1 MTNFHNSKV
10 FVFLLLLTTCQGIEA
25 LGQTP
30 VERYSELENA
40 YKQGWNTWNPRS
52 TLSFVD
58 LPSAF
63 SINIGLKDYLN
74 AEVMTE
80 TIPQVHHENIRHKA
94 HLYDGSYT
102 SQEIDYSQ
110 MKFRIES
117 AVSEGELVVLVTPM
131 EVRQVEIPTNFV
143 AISERSDESEKKY
156 TDRIKLPVVLV
167 ETGMLWNRPGSLSRN
182 GAVLNAETP
191 EKDYTVYVTGNQVEE
206 YYVGSIK
213 TPYIAV
219 KADGE
224 IGISTNKK
232 KTVDEIKKILETKR
246 NEWKKE
252 KEQYGNMQDVYDA
265 MQTCLAWN
273 TFYDAQDDRVITPVS
288 RIWAYTNKGYVLYL
302 WDTYFGAYQAAATG
316 NKTIAY
322 ANAKAMTD
330 AKTDGGLVPNNIQAN
345 GFITRDRSQPP
356 VGSMCVREV
365 YRKFGDKWFLEL
377 LYDDLLEW
385 NRWWANN
392 RDYDGLL
399 CYGSNEYDPVIG
411 FIYELTTV
419 GQVNGWFGASME
431 SGWDGSII
439 YENQDFDKG
448 RSIMKSWDASLN
460 GLYVM
465 DCNALA
471 DIAQELGKT
480 EDAEEIRGRAKKY
493 AHNIQRL
500 WDKDAGFFKNKNWE
514 TGEFPDFKAIN
525 GFLPL
530 LTGELTDG
538 QLVKLIDDNL
548 LNPEEFKT
556 NWIVPTVPKSNP
568 VFGENRYWD
577 GRVWPPVNFLIYL
590 GLLNYDHPQAE
601 SAKEFLVQNSK
612 ELLLKEWERGHYVR
626 ENYDCNTG
634 DGLQSNHSAAFYHW
648 GGLLGLM
655 NLIEEGYVE
664 SPAASLN
671 K

>member
-1 MTNFHNSKV
+1 MNYYFKLLIIINILTCSIFASIDNF
-10 FVFLLLLTTCQGIEA
+10 A
-25 LGQTP
+25 DTP
-30 VERYSELENA
+30 QKKYSELQNQ
-40 YKQGWNTWNPRS
+40 YKKGWNTWNPRS

-63 SINIGLKDYLN
+63 SINIGFKDYLN

-80 TIPQVHHENIRHKA
+80 TIPQVFHENIWHGA
-94 HLYDGSYT
+94 HTYDGSYT
-102 SQEIDYSQ
+102 SQEISYSQ
-110 MKFRIES
+110 MKFQVES
-117 AVSEGELVVLVTPM
+117 AVVNGELVILVNPQ
-131 EVRQVEIPTNFV
+131 EVRKVEIPTNFI
-143 AISERSDESEKKY
+143 AIGAKTDNTEKKY

-167 ETGMLWNRPGSLSRN
+167 EAGMLWNRAGSLSKDGN
-182 GAVLNAETP
+182 MLVAKTP
-191 EKDYTVYVTGNQVEE
+191 EKNYKVYTTASPVEE
-206 YYVGSIK
+206 YYVGAIK
-213 TPYIAV
+213 TPYLAL
-219 KADGE
+219 KATGE
-224 IGISTNKK
+224 IGISTSEA
-232 KTVDEIKKILETKR
+232 KTLDEIKKIIDEKR
-246 NEWKKE
+246 KAWAQE
-252 KEQYGNMQDVYDA
+252 KAQYAAMEDVYDA

-273 TFYDAQDDRVITPVS
+273 TFYDPQDDRVITPVS
-288 RIWAYTNKGYVLYL
+288 RIWAYNNKGYVLYL
-302 WDTYFGAYQAAATG
+302 WDTFFGAYQAAATG

-322 ANAKAMTD
+322 GNAKAIID
-330 AKTDGGLVPNNIQAN
+330 AKTDKGFVPNNIQAN

-365 YRKFGDKWFLEL
+365 YRKFGEKWFLEL

-385 NRWWANN
+385 NRWWAEN
-392 RDYDGLL
+392 RDYEGLL
-399 CYGSNEYDPVIG
+399 SYGSNVYDPVIG

-471 DIAQELGKT
+471 DIAEVLGKKD
-480 EDAEEIRGRAKKY
+480 DATEIRNRAKKY
-493 AHNIQRL
+493 AQNVQQL
-500 WDKDAGFFKNKNWE
+500 WDEEAGFFKNKNWE

-530 LTGELTDG
+530 LTGAVTDE
-538 QLVKLIDDNL
+538 QLVTMVEENL
-548 LNPEEFKT
+548 LNPGEFKT

-568 VFGENRYWD
+568 VFEENRYWD

-590 GLLNYDHPQAE
+590 GLSSYDHPV
-601 SAKEFLVQNSK
+601 AKKAKDYLVENSRK
-612 ELLLKEWERGHYVR
+612 LLLKEWERGHYVR
-626 ENYDCNTG
+626 ENYDVHTG

-655 NLIEEGYVE
+655 NLIEAGYTD
-664 SPAASLN
+664 SPVAPL
-671 K
+671 KK

>member
-1 MTNFHNSKV
+1 MKLNSKTLIILSLAG
-10 FVFLLLLTTCQGIEA
+10 FISFIA
-25 LGQTP
+25 LKSFGQTP
-30 VERYSELENA
+30 FEKYSELQNA
-40 YKQGWNTWNPRS
+40 YKKGWNTWNPRS

-63 SINIGLKDYLN
+63 SISIGLKDYLN

-80 TIPQVHHENIRHKA
+80 TIPQVHHENIWHGA
-94 HLYDGSYT
+94 HTYDGSYT
-102 SQEIDYSQ
+102 TQEIDYSQ

-117 AVSEGELVVLVTPM
+117 AVDDGELVILVQPL
-131 EVRQVEIPTNFV
+131 EVRKVVIPTNFI
-143 AISERSDESEKKY
+143 AIGERSGESEKKY

-167 ETGMLWNRPGSLSRN
+167 ETGMLWNRPGNLSVEGN
-182 GAVLNAETP
+182 VLSAETP
-191 EKDYTVYVTGNQVEE
+191 EKNYKVYVNGNQVEE
-206 YYVGSIK
+206 FYVGAIK
-213 TPYIAV
+213 TPYVAV

-224 IGISTNKK
+224 IGISTNKNR
-232 KTVDEIKKILETKR
+232 TVDEIKQILETKR
-246 NEWKKE
+246 KEWKRE
-252 KEQYGNMQDVYDA
+252 KEQYGEMEDVYDA

-288 RIWAYTNKGYVLYL
+288 RIWAYNNKGYVLYL
-302 WDTYFGAYQAAATG
+302 WDTFFGAYQAAATG

-322 ANAKAMTD
+322 SNAKAIID
-330 AKTDGGLVPNNIQAN
+330 AKTERGFVPNNIQAN
-345 GFITRDRSQPP
+345 GFITRDRSQPA
-356 VGSMCVREV
+356 VGSMCVREI
-365 YRKFGDKWFLEL
+365 YRKFGEKWFLEL

-385 NRWWANN
+385 NRWWAEN
-392 RDYDGLL
+392 RDYEGLL
-399 CYGSNEYDPVIG
+399 CYGSNVYDPVIG

-439 YENQDFDKG
+439 YEDQDFDKD

-471 DIAQELGKT
+471 DIAEELGKT
-480 EDAEEIRGRAKKY
+480 KDAKEIRARAKKY
-493 AHNIQRL
+493 AGNIQRL
-500 WDKDAGFFKNKNWE
+500 WDEDAGFFKNKNWE

-530 LTGELTDG
+530 LSGELSDE
-538 QLVKLIDDNL
+538 QLVTVINDNL
-548 LNPEEFKT
+548 LHPDEFKT

-568 VFGENRYWD
+568 VFEENRYWD

-590 GLLNYDHPQAE
+590 GLLNYDHPEAE
-601 SAKEFLVQNSK
+601 SAKDYLVQNSK
-612 ELLLKEWERGHYVR
+612 ELLLKEWKRGHYVR
-626 ENYDCNTG
+626 ENYDVKTG

-655 NLIEEGYVE
+655 NLIEAGFVE
-664 SPAASLN
+664 SPVENLD

>member
-1 MTNFHNSKV
+1 MKFNFGL
-10 FVFLLLLTTCQGIEA
+10 FFLLNAAAFLCLPGSGCYCQS
-25 LGQTP
+25 P
-30 VERYSELENA
+30 VENYSSLQNQ
-40 YKQGWNTWNPRS
+40 YKQGWNTWNPRN

-63 SINIGLKDYLN
+63 SINIGFKDYLN

-80 TIPQVHHENIRHKA
+80 TIPQVHHENIWHGA
-94 HLYDGSYT
+94 HTYDGSYT

-117 AVSEGELVVLVTPM
+117 AVDDDELVVLVQPL
-131 EVRQVEIPTNFV
+131 EVEKVVIPTSFV
-143 AISERSDESEKKY
+143 AIGERSGGAEKKY
-156 TDRIKLPVVLV
+156 TERIKLPVVLV
-167 ETGMLWNRPGSLSRN
+167 ETGILWNRPGALSRN
-182 GAVLNAETP
+182 GAVLAAETP
-191 EKDYTVYVTGNQVEE
+191 EKDYKVYVTGNQVDE
-206 YYVGSIK
+206 YFVGSIK
-213 TPYIAV
+213 TPYVAV

-224 IGISTNKK
+224 IGISTGKK
-232 KTVDEIKKILETKR
+232 RTVDEIKNILETKR
-246 NEWKKE
+246 NEWKKN
-252 KEQYGNMQDVYDA
+252 KEQYGNMRDVYDA

-288 RIWAYTNKGYVLYL
+288 RIWAYNNKGYVLYL
-302 WDTYFGAYQAAATG
+302 WDTFFGAYQAAATG
-316 NKTIAY
+316 NRTIAY
-322 ANAKAMTD
+322 GNAKAIID
-330 AKTDGGLVPNNIQAN
+330 AKTDGGFVPNNIQAN

-356 VGSMCVREV
+356 VGSMCVREI
-365 YRKFGDKWFLEL
+365 YRKFGEKWFLEL

-385 NRWWANN
+385 NRWWAEN
-392 RDYDGLL
+392 RDYEGLL
-399 CYGSNEYDPVIG
+399 CYGSNEYEPVIG

-419 GQVNGWFGASME
+419 GQVKGWFGASME

-439 YENQDFDKG
+439 YENQDFDKE

-471 DIAQELGKT
+471 DIAEELGKT
-480 EDAEEIRGRAKKY
+480 RDAEEIRARAKKY
-493 AHNIQRL
+493 AGNIQRL
-500 WDKDAGFFKNKNWE
+500 WDENAGFFKNKNWE
-514 TGEFPDFKAIN
+514 TGKFPDFKAIN

-530 LTGELTDG
+530 LTGELTDE
-538 QLVKLIDDNL
+538 QLVTVINDNL

-568 VFGENRYWD
+568 VFEENRYWD

-601 SAKEFLVQNSK
+601 SAKDYLVQNSK
-612 ELLLKEWERGHYVR
+612 ELLLKEWKRGHYVR
-626 ENYDCNTG
+626 ENYDVKTG
-634 DGLQSNHSAAFYHW
+634 DGLQANHSAAFYHW

-655 NLIEEGYVE
+655 NLIEAGYVE
-664 SPAASLN
+664 SPVKILD